1 MGAGGRG
8 VGFATTGLATVFDSG
23 FFSSVTIHSYR
34 YHIAM
39 ITDYSIQAVAIN
51 AIPLIFAITIHE
63 AAHGYAARKFGDN
76 TAYALGRVSLNPA
89 KHIDP
94 VGTILIPLVLIL
106 TGSPFLVGYAKPV
119 PVNFG
124 RLRNP
129 RIDSIWVALAG
140 PGSNFVQALLWLILL
155 IVMVGLGINEKFL
168 ISMSQAGISW
178 NLGLLVFNLFPL
190 PPLDGGRILAGLL
203 PAQQSIALGRLEPW
217 GFFIVLG
224 LVFTGVIGHLWMEP
238 LMSFFEWIILLL
250 TSPLRMIF

>member
-1 MGAGGRG
+1 
-8 VGFATTGLATVFDSG
+8 
-23 FFSSVTIHSYR
+23 
-34 YHIAM
+34 M

-63 AAHGYAARKFGDN
+63 AAHGYAARKLGDN
-76 TAYALGRVSLNPA
+76 TAYMLGRVSLNPL

-94 VGTILIPLVLIL
+94 VGTILIPLMLIL

-140 PGSNFVQALLWLILL
+140 PGSNFIQALIWAILL
-155 IVMVGLGINEKFL
+155 IGLIHVDLDERFL
-168 ISMSQAGISW
+168 VAMSQAGITW

-203 PAQQSIALGRLEPW
+203 PARQSIALGKLEPW
-217 GFFIVLG
+217 GFFIVLA
-224 LVFTGVIGHLWMEP
+224 LVFTGIIGTLWMEP
-238 LMSFFEWIILLL
+238 LMAFFKGILYFVTL
-250 TSPLRMIF
+250 PLQMIF

>member
-1 MGAGGRG
+1 
-8 VGFATTGLATVFDSG
+8 
-23 FFSSVTIHSYR
+23 
-34 YHIAM
+34 M

-63 AAHGYAARKFGDN
+63 AAHGFAARKFGDN
-76 TAYALGRVSLNPA
+76 TAYMLGRVSLNPL

-94 VGTILIPLVLIL
+94 VGTILIPLMLIL
-106 TGSPFLVGYAKPV
+106 AGSPYLVGYAKPV

-140 PGSNFVQALLWLILL
+140 PGSNFIQALIWAILL
-155 IVMVGLGINEKFL
+155 ISLIGFGVDERFL
-168 ISMSQAGISW
+168 VAMSQAGVTW

-203 PAQQSIALGRLEPW
+203 PARQSIALGKLEPW
-217 GFFIVLG
+217 GFFIVLA
-224 LVFTGVIGHLWMEP
+224 LVFTGIIGTLWMEP
-238 LMSFFEWIILLL
+238 LIGFFKGALYFVTLPLQMIL
-250 TSPLRMIF
+250 